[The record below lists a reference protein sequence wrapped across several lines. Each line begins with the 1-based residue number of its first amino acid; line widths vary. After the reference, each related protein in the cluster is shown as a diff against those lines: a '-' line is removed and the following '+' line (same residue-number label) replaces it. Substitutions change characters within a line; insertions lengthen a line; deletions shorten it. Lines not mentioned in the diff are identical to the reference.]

1 MSDDGNQER
10 ETKES
15 KNKTKGS
22 AGGTLSSIFMKSMRK
37 SQSKTR
43 SPLPPGMNPGSHV
56 TNSSKGNHLNVTK
69 DSTLTSHGASQAMGA
84 SSSNDLDVSSLND
97 DEVRERFKSV
107 MDDLFEG
114 NETKKKM
121 FEQTTTAHMREMLI
135 SHYKLATNEMS
146 GPKSPDY
153 QIQSLNNI
161 TIENIYS
168 KNSKETFERVAFS
181 LKKYGL
187 KWSKVFNE
195 NYNGPNAMIKAMQA
209 CINRI
214 QYTREKVNR
223 DHDERRDKQNTLHE
237 ILSAG
242 IEAFKNYLNLGW
254 NFNSLKELLAKDIA
268 EITIDVL
275 NILTLE
281 NDERS
286 NKTKLTCA
294 ILLFALAMPNE
305 NNPSNGQ
312 NIVQLLSKSV
322 QKWRRG
328 HERFECL
335 IRELN
340 GTIEVASSF
349 LMCINAIFV
358 TLSTEHRYH
367 LRSELFRSGFK
378 ARFEQLQKRIG
389 ECEDPRQTD
398 NLLAQINLFLRHI
411 DDDYQSM
418 HIKLESISNS
428 WADLQACFDYFNSL
442 VKNTSSE
449 PILASIINRLICI
462 RDDPAIRFSYLRLI
476 DECITRIVFSKS
488 ACDPDFDTYSM
499 DSESIGDSGLGLT
512 DHMQSIRN
520 GSLHDLS
527 QMAGNAV
534 NNLAVTENEIQINL
548 MKGRVEHLEQTREKL
563 SKALE
568 TVLSKVDVQTAMN
581 LKTQYADIFGD
592 IALNIGSASNI
603 PPPPPLST
611 SMGHMP
617 PPPPPPPMPP
627 GFGNVPPPPPLPG
640 TLMPP
645 PPPPGL
651 VSSANSTMIEGG
663 IPPPAPPPPPVLEMT
678 GSGAPPPPPPFPG
691 MTTSGGPPPPPPF
704 PGMTTGGGPPP
715 PPPFP
720 GMTAGG
726 GPPPPPPF
734 PGMAGSGGPPPPP
747 MMNMNAPPLGPPP
760 IPEYL
765 PKKQKYVVGEAVK
778 KVAWN
783 KINPQSIKKESIWA
797 NIDEKN
803 FQNKAFFTT
812 IKDNFATKSAPA
824 KNLTD
829 SDTESSSTTTTTKK
843 TKEFRVLDA
852 RAGQNFAIMFSQ
864 LKSTPQQFRQWLLA
878 CDSQYLTSDLLAQ
891 LDKSLPTPEELK
903 KLSELKNDINEL
915 PDAEQYFCAV
925 SDIKRL
931 HQRIKILLFKSQY
944 KESLEETEKN
954 YVAARQAC
962 ETVRRSKR
970 FPKLIEL
977 VLTIGNYMNSS
988 GKTYEPIYGFDI
1000 SFLPKLHSTK
1010 ANDGKRTLLHF
1021 ILQEIEKDHPDLLQF
1036 GDEFQG
1042 VAEVASKVDTNELQR
1057 VLNEIKSRIN
1067 SAQTD
1072 IDNAKNATTDLIPGD
1087 RFAQSLE
1094 GFVKAARDDIE
1105 RLDALSVKMTSAYQD
1120 LCDYLAIDPKK
1131 CPLNDFFTDVK
1142 SFCTVFLTCL
1152 QENRLWREHDEK
1164 AKRAQMSKQLV
1175 DDIRKKHRT
1184 ELKAEPKTFF
1194 KPSDEDTDVVSNLM
1208 SVLKDANMTSQP
1220 RRVRRP
1226 PEGEAFTGVLHELN
1240 ANRAHQLSQPVG
1252 RGDVRPNHTRSP
1264 PPPPIPPSSRGGIRP
1279 THNRIPPP
1287 IPARDPRSTTVEY
1300 SLQIRPCLSNFRYAF
1315 VTFFIRL
1322 VFFLCRLTHACCLTC
1337 DIISMGQGRLKTTD
1351 LRTKAIDREN
1361 ARYPPD
1367 DNGTTPRLLASSILK
1382 DRNYV

>member
-1 MSDDGNQER
+1 
-10 ETKES
+10 
-15 KNKTKGS
+15 
-22 AGGTLSSIFMKSMRK
+22 
-37 SQSKTR
+37 
-43 SPLPPGMNPGSHV
+43 
-56 TNSSKGNHLNVTK
+56 
-69 DSTLTSHGASQAMGA
+69 MGA

-161 TIENIYS
+161 TVDSIYS

-209 CINRI
+209 CINKI
-214 QYTREKVNR
+214 QYTRDKVNR

-254 NFNSLKELLAKDIA
+254 NFNSLKESLAKDIA

-322 QKWRRG
+322 QKWCRG

-335 IRELN
+335 IHELD

-398 NLLAQINLFLRHI
+398 NLLAQINLFLRHV

-418 HIKLESISNS
+418 NIKLESISSS

-442 VKNTSSE
+442 VRNTSSE

-499 DSESIGDSGLGLT
+499 DSESIGDSGVGLN
-512 DHMQSIRN
+512 DHMPSMRN

-534 NNLAVTENEIQINL
+534 NNLAVLENEIQINL

-592 IALNIGSASNI
+592 ITLNIGSASST
-603 PPPPPLST
+603 PPPPPLPT
-611 SMGHMP
+611 SMGHM

-651 VSSANSTMIEGG
+651 VSPANSTMTEGG
-663 IPPPAPPPPPVLEMT
+663 IPPPAPPPPPFLEMT
-678 GSGAPPPPPPFPG
+678 GSGVPPPPPPFPG
-691 MTTSGGPPPPPPF
+691 MTTGGVPPPPPPPF

-720 GMTAGG
+720 GMATGGGPPPPPPFPGMATGG

-829 SDTESSSTTTTTKK
+829 SDTESSSTTTTKK

-878 CDSQYLTSDLLAQ
+878 CDNQYLTSDLLAQ

-970 FPKLIEL
+970 FPKLVEL

-1021 ILQEIEKDHPDLLQF
+1021 ILQEIEKDHPDLLKF

-1072 IDNAKNATTDLIPGD
+1072 IDNAKNATENLIPGD

-1094 GFVKAARDDIE
+1094 GFVKAALDDIE

-1152 QENRLWREHDEK
+1152 QENRLWREQDEK
-1164 AKRAQMSKQLV
+1164 AKRAQTSKQLV

-1184 ELKAEPKTFF
+1184 ELKEEPKTFF

-1226 PEGEAFTGVLHELN
+1226 PGKLMILNKEGEAFTGVLHELN
-1240 ANRAHQLSQPVG
+1240 ANRAHQLLQPVG
-1252 RGDVRPNHTRSP
+1252 RGDVQPNHTRSP
-1264 PPPPIPPSSRGGIRP
+1264 PPPPIPPSSRGGIQP
-1279 THNRIPPP
+1279 AHNRIPPP
-1287 IPARDPRSTTVEY
+1287 IPARNPRSTTVEY
-1300 SLQIRPCLSNFRYAF
+1300 LLQIRPCLSDFHYAF
-1315 VTFFIRL
+1315 VTFLIRL
-1322 VFFLCRLTHACCLTC
+1322 LFFLCWLTHACCLTC
-1337 DIISMGQGRLKTTD
+1337 DIISMGQGRLKTND

-1382 DRNYV
+1382 DRNYI

>member
-10 ETKES
+10 ETKEG
-15 KNKTKGS
+15 KTKTKS
-22 AGGTLSSIFMKSMRK
+22 TAGGTLSSIFMKSMRK
-37 SQSKTR
+37 SAGKSR
-43 SPLPPGMNPGSHV
+43 APLPFGMNSGNNVSNSNKGS
-56 TNSSKGNHLNVTK
+56 HLNVPNESASTFFGAS
-69 DSTLTSHGASQAMGA
+69 DSTIV
-84 SSSNDLDVSSLND
+84 SSSTTSNDFDVSTLND

-146 GPKSPDY
+146 GPKSPEY
-153 QIQSLNNI
+153 QIQCLNNV
-161 TIENIYS
+161 TIDNINS

-187 KWSKVFNE
+187 KWSKVFSE
-195 NYNGPNAMIKAMQA
+195 NYNGPNAMLKAIRA
-209 CINRI
+209 CISKI

-223 DHDERRDKQNTLHE
+223 DGDERRDKQSTLYE
-237 ILSAG
+237 ILAAG

-254 NFNSLKELLAKDIA
+254 NFNSMKESLAKDIA
-268 EITIDVL
+268 EIAIDAL
-275 NILTLE
+275 NILYSE

-286 NKTKLTCA
+286 SKTKLTCA

-322 QKWRRG
+322 QKWCPSR
-328 HERFECL
+328 ERFECL
-335 IRELN
+335 IHELD

-378 ARFEQLQKRIG
+378 SRFEELQKRVN
-389 ECEDPRQTD
+389 ECEDPKQKD
-398 NLLAQINLFLRHI
+398 NLLTQINLFLRHV

-418 HIKLESISNS
+418 NIKLESISS
-428 WADLQACFDYFNSL
+428 TWADLQACFDYLYGL

-449 PILASIINRLICI
+449 PLLSSIINRLICI
-462 RDDPAIRFSYLRLI
+462 RDDPTIRFSYLRLI

-499 DSESIGDSGLGLT
+499 DSESIGDSGLGLN
-512 DHMQSIRN
+512 DHMSSIRN
-520 GSLHDLS
+520 GSSHDLS

-534 NNLAVTENEIQINL
+534 NNLTVTENEIQINL
-548 MKGRVEHLEQTREKL
+548 MKERVEHLEKTRGKL
-563 SKALE
+563 TKALE
-568 TVLSKVDVQTAMN
+568 NMLSKVDTETAMSFKN
-581 LKTQYADIFGD
+581 QYADIFGES
-592 IALNIGSASNI
+592 ISTIGSASNI
-603 PPPPPLST
+603 PPPPPLPS
-611 SMGHMP
+611 SMGNM
-617 PPPPPPPMPP
+617 PPPPPPMPP
-627 GFGNVPPPPPLPG
+627 SLRNIPPPPPLPG
-640 TLMPP
+640 DLMPP

-651 VSSANSTMIEGG
+651 IPPAPPMMTEGG
-663 IPPPAPPPPPVLEMT
+663 VPPPPAPPFPEMT
-678 GSGAPPPPPPFPG
+678 GSGGPPPPPPPFPG
-691 MTTSGGPPPPPPF
+691 MTGTGGPPPPPPPF
-704 PGMTTGGGPPP
+704 PGMIGSGGPPPP

-720 GMTAGG
+720 GMI
-726 GPPPPPPF
+726 
-734 PGMAGSGGPPPPP
+734 GSGGPPPPP
-747 MMNMNAPPLGPPP
+747 MMNMNTLPLGPPP
-760 IPEYL
+760 VPEYL

-797 NIDEKN
+797 NVDEKN

-812 IKDNFATKSAPA
+812 IKENFATKSAPI
-824 KNLTD
+824 KNLAD
-829 SDTESSSTTTTTKK
+829 SDNESSSSTMTTKK
-843 TKEFRVLDA
+843 TKEFRVLDP

-878 CDSQYLTSDLLAQ
+878 CDSEHLTSDLLAQ
-891 LDKSLPTPEELK
+891 LDKSIPTPEELK
-903 KLSELKNDINEL
+903 KLSELKNEIHDL

-931 HQRIKILLFKSQY
+931 QQRIKILLFKSQY

-954 YVAARQAC
+954 FVAARQAC

-1021 ILQEIEKDHPDLLQF
+1021 ILQEIEKDHADLLKF

-1042 VAEVASKVDTNELQR
+1042 VAEVASKIDTNELQR
-1057 VLNEIKSRIN
+1057 ILNEIKSRVT

-1072 IDNAKNATTDLIPGD
+1072 LDNAKNATTDSISGD
-1087 RFAQSLE
+1087 RFAQTME
-1094 GFVKAARDDIE
+1094 GFVKIARDDIE
-1105 RLDALSVKMTSAYQD
+1105 RLDVLNTKMTSAYQD
-1120 LCDYLAIDPKK
+1120 LCDYLTIDSKK
-1131 CPLNDFFTDVK
+1131 CPLNDFFTDLK
-1142 SFCTVFLTCL
+1142 TFCTVFLTCL
-1152 QENRLWREHDEK
+1152 QENRLWREQDEK

-1175 DDIRKKHRT
+1175 DDIRKKHRA
-1184 ELKAEPKTFF
+1184 EPKAEQKTFF

-1220 RRVRRP
+1220 KRVRRP
-1226 PEGEAFTGVLHELN
+1226 PEVETFAGVLNELN
-1240 ANRAHQLSQPVG
+1240 TNRLNQPSSSV
-1252 RGDVRPNHTRSP
+1252 RDDVRSNHNRP
-1264 PPPPIPPSSRGGIRP
+1264 PPPPPPPSHSSHGG
-1279 THNRIPPP
+1279 TQQAQHQIPPP
-1287 IPARDPRSTTVEY
+1287 IPARNPRSPT
-1300 SLQIRPCLSNFRYAF
+1300 SYAD
-1315 VTFFIRL
+1315 V
-1322 VFFLCRLTHACCLTC
+1322 V
-1337 DIISMGQGRLKTTD
+1337 GRLKAND
-1351 LRTKAIDREN
+1351 LRTKITDREN
-1361 ARYPPD
+1361 ARYSSD
-1367 DNGTTPRLLASSILK
+1367 DNITTPRLLASSILK
-1382 DRNYV
+1382 DRNYI

>member
-43 SPLPPGMNPGSHV
+43 SPLPLGMNPGSHV
-56 TNSSKGNHLNVTK
+56 TNASKGNHLNVTSE
-69 DSTLTSHGASQAMGA
+69 STFTSHGASQAMGA

-161 TIENIYS
+161 TVDSIYS

-209 CINRI
+209 CINKI
-214 QYTREKVNR
+214 QYTRDKVNR

-254 NFNSLKELLAKDIA
+254 NFNSLKESLAKDIA

-322 QKWRRG
+322 QKWCRG

-335 IRELN
+335 IHELD

-398 NLLAQINLFLRHI
+398 NLLAQINLFLRHV

-418 HIKLESISNS
+418 NIKLESISSS

-442 VKNTSSE
+442 VRNTSSE

-499 DSESIGDSGLGLT
+499 DSESIGDSGVGLN
-512 DHMQSIRN
+512 DHMPSMRN

-534 NNLAVTENEIQINL
+534 NNLAVLENEIQINL

-592 IALNIGSASNI
+592 ITLNIGSASST
-603 PPPPPLST
+603 PPPPPLPT
-611 SMGHMP
+611 SMGHM

-645 PPPPGL
+645 PPPPG
-651 VSSANSTMIEGG
+651 NI
-663 IPPPAPPPPPVLEMT
+663 PAPPPSMP
-678 GSGAPPPPPPFPG
+678 
-691 MTTSGGPPPPPPF
+691 
-704 PGMTTGGGPPP
+704 
-715 PPPFP
+715 
-720 GMTAGG
+720 
-726 GPPPPPPF
+726 
-734 PGMAGSGGPPPPP
+734 
-747 MMNMNAPPLGPPP
+747 GPPP

-824 KNLTD
+824 KNLAD
-829 SDTESSSTTTTTKK
+829 SDTESSSTTTTKK

-878 CDSQYLTSDLLAQ
+878 CDNQYLTSDLLAQ

-970 FPKLIEL
+970 FPKLVEL

-1021 ILQEIEKDHPDLLQF
+1021 ILQEIEKDHPDLLKF

-1072 IDNAKNATTDLIPGD
+1072 IDNAKNATENLIPGD

-1094 GFVKAARDDIE
+1094 GFVKAALDDIE

-1152 QENRLWREHDEK
+1152 QENRLWREQDEK
-1164 AKRAQMSKQLV
+1164 AKRAQTSKQLV

-1184 ELKAEPKTFF
+1184 ELKEEPKTFF

-1240 ANRAHQLSQPVG
+1240 ANRAHQLLQPVG
-1252 RGDVRPNHTRSP
+1252 RGDVQPNHTRSP
-1264 PPPPIPPSSRGGIRP
+1264 PPPPIPPSSRGGIQP
-1279 THNRIPPP
+1279 AHNRIPPP
-1287 IPARDPRSTTVEY
+1287 IPARNPRSTTH
-1300 SLQIRPCLSNFRYAF
+1300 R
-1315 VTFFIRL
+1315 
-1322 VFFLCRLTHACCLTC
+1322 
-1337 DIISMGQGRLKTTD
+1337 
-1351 LRTKAIDREN
+1351 
-1361 ARYPPD
+1361 
-1367 DNGTTPRLLASSILK
+1367 
-1382 DRNYV
+1382 